1 MAQKF
6 SLWGLLMKEQT
17 ALTQNQLSLIS
28 YYKWLK
34 LLCMGMFE
42 WKGLPE
48 TINVE
53 YLEETLFTKGRII
66 FFKDALLGHLALSCI
81 PNGSLNVYNEPVSFS
96 VNVPAYQS
104 KEPLTR
110 FNSVLIKNNQLSE
123 PSMYSIGE
131 FAGRLSETERT
142 IDINIR
148 AQKTPII
155 VAVQS
160 DKALLTLKNA
170 YHQFEEGQPVL
181 FVDSNQIS
189 MDTLKAIKTDA
200 PYLVDKLDTH
210 KMNLWNEA
218 LSFLGINNANTNK
231 RERLIS
237 NEVEANTQ
245 LVKMSANT
253 LLKTRKDAVTLINK
267 MFGLSVSVEMKTFDD
282 DVTESALPNENK
294 TDETGGDES
303 E

>member
-17 ALTQNQLSLIS
+17 ALTANQLSLIS

-53 YLEETLFTKGRII
+53 YLEETLFTKGRLI
-66 FFKDALLGHLALSCI
+66 FFKDPVLGFLALSCI
-81 PNGSLNVYNEPVSFS
+81 PDGHLNVYNEPVSFS

-123 PSMYSIGE
+123 SSMYTIGE
-131 FAGRLSETERT
+131 FAGRLAETERT
-142 IDINIR
+142 IDINVR
-148 AQKTPII
+148 AQKTPIV
-155 VAVQS
+155 VAVTS
-160 DKALLTLKNA
+160 DKALLTLRNA
-170 YHQFEEGQPVL
+170 YKQFEEGQPVL

-237 NEVEANTQ
+237 NEVDANEELIQ
-245 LVKMSANT
+245 MSANIM
-253 LLKTRKDAVTLINK
+253 LKTRQDAVKLINK
-267 MFGLSVSVEMKTFDD
+267 MFGLNVSVEIKSFEEPFPDETQTD
-282 DVTESALPNENK
+282 DV
-294 TDETGGDES
+294 GGDES